1 MAAHDHKPIYTS
13 MKKLYLFLVTAI
25 VALCGSF
32 AAEAATGGTI
42 SWNYPG
48 AVEIYTWTSSTK
60 TLTEVSLDA
69 NATSYTVEK
78 NMIAHYVFVKNG
90 YQVASFSGI
99 KPNGDSQS
107 INKGNPFGYEGD
119 KFGQLYNVTFNGS
132 NAGTNFIL
140 ELVSDEE
147 ANKEATFTLDIE
159 NGSNLVSSITVGTRD
174 ISYADGKQTVSYK
187 PALEKDVTITV
198 ASNESIYSAKHNGV
212 ELPVKNSY
220 GTKYYKVDAISADD
234 IITIRGYEEA
244 PVIETCKVT
253 IDIPEN
259 AKDALNKVW
268 NTSTLKEV
276 IAAEDGSYTVNKGDI
291 INIRFNE
298 DYQIN
303 SVKANDADVTVNGL
317 ITSNFTI
324 NADTHVVI
332 DAAPIAYADVTW
344 TVYIANP
351 EGVSLRAGNGLVG
364 YDLDLSQGGEPVT
377 SDIEFKAAKENGVV
391 LSPAMTIPAAQ
402 TYKFTFTV
410 SEKYS
415 SLLYNPKEGYWIKA
429 TRNSNL
435 SSVADNPVTDRTF
448 YIVAQKIDRSAKAVV
463 YLSTNGVK
471 AILNGQGTNITID
484 QLGYKI
490 IEFDPEYDTP
500 FSGRFY
506 SNAVQNP
513 AVYVDGTAAKADE
526 NNIYSLDIKDGSVV
540 KMFGDGKIHSQKEVS
555 VDAAPGTSAEITYD
569 KIVTTTKSFSCFDG
583 TEVTI
588 VPGENTSI
596 VIDGN
601 PVQASRMSKVAAS
614 EGTPYTFT
622 TTGAHQISL
631 VYTGAPVDEYILDP
645 VSGSTVESL
654 DPITIAFPNAADVTV
669 EMAGD
674 EILFMSMDQTY
685 AAWNMA
691 VTKVEDADCPTF
703 QLVASPAPDA
713 LKQYMLNI
721 PAGFFKINGATN
733 SPEIDATFTL
743 QKKLEDIE
751 VMFSPTGDVPVSEY
765 PTFNIVFEETLQVS
779 TAADIASKLTVTFDG
794 ETLTPE
800 TDFMY
805 GTEGFYFMLMLS
817 NSDYFRPGAL
827 TVSLAEGALSL
838 SGTPSPAIAHT
849 WNLIEPKEYVCTIT
863 PDATQTVTSLE
874 KITVVFENAESA
886 TISNSYGV
894 SLKGGTPGNA
904 DYYNVTGKITPVENE
919 EHPTFDITFDPA
931 PTNAGQYELTLGYGV
946 FYLDNS
952 TSYPNGY
959 LTRKYTLSPS
969 TGIEG
974 VIVDGEANGDIYN
987 LQGVKL
993 NSKWSDLPAG
1003 LYIIGGQK
1011 VIKH

>member
-32 AAEAATGGTI
+32 VAEAQMATFK
-42 SWNYPG
+42 WDYPG
-48 AVEIYTWTSSTK
+48 AISIRQANVKNPEIE
-60 TLTEVSLDA
+60 LPDG
-69 NATSYTVEK
+69 ATSYTVEK
-78 NMIAHYVFVKNG
+78 ESTYYYIVANEGYALKNATYTDANG
-90 YQVASFSGI
+90 NAKTLDPLIPYGVDYQAI
-99 KPNGDSQS
+99 S
-107 INKGNPFGYEGD
+107 IN
-119 KFGQLYNVTFNGS
+119 LMS
-132 NAGTNFIL
+132 NA
-140 ELVSDEE
+140 
-147 ANKEATFTLDIE
+147 NKGCVYTINVGKATVDSKFTLDIE
-159 NGSNLVSSITVGTRD
+159 NGTDCISEIALSGGRKLD
-174 ISYADGKQTVSYK
+174 IQKGKQEIDFAS
-187 PALEKDVTITV
+187 AFENAATIAV
-198 ASNESIYSAKHNGV
+198 ANTKSIYSVKLNDT
-212 ELPVKNSY
+212 EISVKNSY
-220 GTKYYKVDAISADD
+220 GSKYYTVDNITDGD
-234 IITIRGYEEA
+234 VLTIRGYENDEPA
-244 PVIETCKVT
+244 IETCKVT

-268 NTSTLKEV
+268 NTTTLKEV

-332 DAAPIAYADVTW
+332 DAAPITYADVTW

-484 QLGYKI
+484 QLGYKM

-765 PTFNIVFEETLQVS
+765 PSFNIVFDETLQVS

-838 SGTPSPAIAHT
+838 SGTPSPAIEHT

-919 EHPTFDITFDPA
+919 EPPTFDITFDPA

-952 TSYPNGY
+952 TSYPEGY

-974 VIVDGEANGDIYN
+974 VIVDGEANGDIHN